1 MTAGMTAF
9 AALHIV
15 DDDLCEMDGVGEVD
29 GGLLSVVADGK
40 TVLTLSVPADFE
52 AAFGRRDGD
61 GVAHQQRDD
70 GKDCAVVDRRERK
83 QRVDGMRFKRYQ
95 FGMPLSDSRDAAC
108 GAALR
113 VARTTGEQDGQGENC
128 KSFHALIVLGQFC

>member
-1 MTAGMTAF
+1 MTAGMTAI
-9 AALHIV
+9 AALLIV

-40 TVLTLSVPADFE
+40 TVLTPPLPADFE

-61 GVAHQQRDD
+61 GVAYQQRDD
-70 GKDCAVVDRRERK
+70 GKDCAVVDRMERK

-128 KSFHALIVLGQFC
+128 KSFHALIVLGQFY